1 MVAPPPETLSF
12 SALFRSLHADVLLLE
27 LGAGLI

>member
-12 SALFRSLHADVLLLE
+12 SALFRSLYADVLLLE
-27 LGAGLI
+27 VGVGLL